1 MFAIITQKGILN
13 CHRDICPKEAE
24 GMANSV
30 DTDLI
35 APFGAVLL
43 TDLFFMKT
51 LIHYYK
57 SCFYYRHV
65 QTFYLRTKFFSS
77 NIDVSFTK
85 L

>member
-1 MFAIITQKGILN
+1 MFAIITQKGLLN

-35 APFGAVLL
+35 GPFGAVLL

-51 LIHYYK
+51 LIHYVIL
-57 SCFYYRHV
+57 FLL
-65 QTFYLRTKFFSS
+65 QTCTD
-77 NIDVSFTK
+77 ICP
-85 L
+85 